1 MKITILDVHEG
12 QCEATHKQGEVAVIR
27 MDDQGATVEL
37 SFKALIELA
46 RLKAKQEQKT
56 ADVSE

>member
-1 MKITILDVHEG
+1 MKIIILDVREG

-27 MDDQGATVEL
+27 MDDQGGTVVL

-46 RLKAKQEQKT
+46 RLKAKQEQNT
-56 ADVSE
+56 ADASA